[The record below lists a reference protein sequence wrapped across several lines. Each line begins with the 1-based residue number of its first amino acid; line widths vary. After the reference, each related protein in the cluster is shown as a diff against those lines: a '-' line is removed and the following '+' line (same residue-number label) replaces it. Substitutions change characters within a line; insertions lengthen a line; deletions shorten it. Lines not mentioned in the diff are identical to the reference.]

1 MLNLVT
7 MNFEKIGQFL
17 GAVLIFGAGVGWY
30 KVDNWTI
37 QFTVIFVL
45 SGIFLIW
52 AGSNLQEIIDRRRV
66 KALYEKE
73 DRESNYD

>member
-1 MLNLVT
+1 

-17 GAVLIFGAGVGWY
+17 GTVLILGAGAGWY

-45 SGIFLIW
+45 SGIFFIW
-52 AGSNLQEIIDRRRV
+52 AGSNLQEKLERRRV
-66 KALYEKE
+66 RAQYEKE
-73 DRESNYD
+73 DEESNE

>member
-17 GAVLIFGAGVGWY
+17 GTVLIFGAGVGWY

-37 QFTVIFVL
+37 QFTLIL
-45 SGIFLIW
+45 ASLGIFLIW
-52 AGSNLQEIIDRRRV
+52 AGSNLQDKLERRRV
-66 KALYEKE
+66 RAQYEKE
-73 DRESNYD
+73 DEEANDD

>member
-1 MLNLVT
+1 

-17 GAVLIFGAGVGWY
+17 GTVLILGAGMGWY

-45 SGIFLIW
+45 SGIFFIW
-52 AGSNLQEIIDRRRV
+52 AGSNLQEKLERRRV
-66 KALYEKE
+66 RAQYEKE
-73 DRESNYD
+73 DRESNND

>member
-17 GAVLIFGAGVGWY
+17 GTVLIFGAGVGWY

-37 QFTVIFVL
+37 QFTVIL
-45 SGIFLIW
+45 ASLGIFLIW
-52 AGSNLQEIIDRRRV
+52 TGDKLETRRV
-66 KALYEKE
+66 RAKYEKE
-73 DRESNYD
+73 DEEANDD